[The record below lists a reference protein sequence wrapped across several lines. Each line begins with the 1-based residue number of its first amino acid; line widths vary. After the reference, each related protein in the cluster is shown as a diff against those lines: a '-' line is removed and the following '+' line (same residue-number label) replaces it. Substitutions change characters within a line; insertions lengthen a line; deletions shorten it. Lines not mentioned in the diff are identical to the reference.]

1 MRSFGGMRSL
11 SRLAVLSVLLAL
23 PAVAL
28 ASGSSRVLAPNCT
41 KAQYKP
47 KELTLACGD
56 ASYYLTKLKWKTWT
70 TRKAVGTGTA
80 HVNDCT
86 PNCAA
91 GQFHAYRVSVTL
103 TKPKRCANVRHKVF
117 GHIGEVFPGNH
128 PGSSKRKSD
137 PLFCPA

>member
-1 MRSFGGMRSL
+1 MRSL
-11 SRLAVLSVLLAL
+11 TRVALLAVLLAL

-47 KELTLACGD
+47 KELTLACNDG
-56 ASYYLTKLKWKTWT
+56 SYYLTRLKWTSWT
-70 TRKAVGTGTA
+70 RLKASGSGTA

-91 GQFHAYRVSVTL
+91 GRFHAYRVSVTL
-103 TKPKRCANVRHKVF
+103 SKPKHCPGRTHRMF
-117 GHIGEVFPGNH
+117 GHIGEVFPGKH
-128 PGSSKRKSD
+128 PGSSKRQSS
-137 PLFCPA
+137 PLFCPF